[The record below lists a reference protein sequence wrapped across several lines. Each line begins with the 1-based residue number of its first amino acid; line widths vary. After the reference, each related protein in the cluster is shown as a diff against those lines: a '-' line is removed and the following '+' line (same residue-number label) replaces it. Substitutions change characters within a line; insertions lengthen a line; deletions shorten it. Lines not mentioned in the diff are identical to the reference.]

1 MAKKVQIILED
12 DIDGSEA
19 AETVSFA
26 LDGTS
31 YEIDL
36 SDANAAK
43 LRDSLALFVGHAQKV
58 SGRRGSAKKAP
69 AAGGSTP
76 KVMREW
82 GRPTVTPFPT
92 VVAFRPTSERL
103 SKRLTDKLVSPHRT
117 SGCRALRGAAAA
129 FV

>member
-26 LDGTS
+26 LDGTN

-36 SDANAAK
+36 SEANAAK
-43 LRDSLALFVGHAQKV
+43 LRDSLALFIGHAQKIT
-58 SGRRGSAKKAP
+58 GRRGGGAKKA
-69 AAGGSTP
+69 AASGGSTP

-82 GRPTVTPFPT
+82 AKANGYTVPDRGRIPAEVRE
-92 VVAFRPTSERL
+92 AFE
-103 SKRLTDKLVSPHRT
+103 
-117 SGCRALRGAAAA
+117 AAH
-129 FV
+129 